1 MKSRVESRQAMSTNL
16 FEQISV
22 NMQTGAVSY
31 PQLPG
36 FELDM
41 ERVYRS
47 AARFAQFCPSDEMA
61 VRHAIHEQLSAHY
74 GAMTLTSKL

>member
-1 MKSRVESRQAMSTNL
+1 MSTNL

-47 AARFAQFCPSDEMA
+47 AARFAQFCSSDEMA